1 MDGTR
6 DHHIKQNK
14 PDRKRQ
20 ILHIFSQMWIPALKK
35 QTNVRSVEQVL
46 FRGGTAGE
54 GELTVRV

>member
-1 MDGTR
+1 
-6 DHHIKQNK
+6 
-14 PDRKRQ
+14 
-20 ILHIFSQMWIPALKK
+20 MWIPALKK